1 LHEKQLEIRW
11 SDVDGYLHVGYA
23 VYLNYLEEC
32 RDEWVEGL
40 LGADSAW
47 DFVVARI
54 AVDYRRELKLEDDA
68 VVVRCNLERIGNS
81 SLATRESVSTGGG
94 GELAAEA
101 EAVLVARDR
110 ETGRPRPLRDDER
123 AALQREIG

>member
-1 LHEKQLEIRW
+1 MHEKRLEIRW
-11 SDVDGYLHVGYA
+11 SDVDGYLHVGHA

-32 RDEWVEGL
+32 RDEWVESL
-40 LGADSAW
+40 LGGDSAW

-54 AVDYRRELKLEDDA
+54 AVDYRRELRLGDDA
-68 VVVRCNLERIGNS
+68 VVVRCSLERIGNS

-94 GELAAEA
+94 ELAAEA

-110 ETGRPRPLRDDER
+110 KTGRSRPLRDDER